1 MIGRYNSVE
10 VVDVD
15 RLVHCFNHATLVA
28 FVDFFLVEEARNCD
42 HLGQPLI
49 GRILS
54 DLHDLL
60 CRFMTVHIGHLN
72 VHKDYLEV

>member
-1 MIGRYNSVE
+1 MVCRYNSIE

-15 RLVHCFNHATLVA
+15 RLVHCFNHAALVA
-28 FVDFFLVEEARNCD
+28 FVNFFLVEEARNCD
-42 HLGQPLI
+42 HLRWPLI

-54 DLHDLL
+54 DLNDLL

-72 VHKDYLEV
+72 VHEDHLEV